1 MNKDILDSIFRR
13 INFSIKN
20 KVPVIIQSEST
31 ECGNACLSMICGFY
45 GKDID
50 LFNFRNIYGS
60 SSQGTTLNALATI
73 AQKAGLKTR
82 ALSLD
87 IEEIGEL
94 RLPCVLHW
102 SLNHFV
108 VLVAVKGKRFIIND
122 PALGRRVVH
131 HKEISENFSGI
142 ALEAW
147 PDSGFIQEKQRSRLK
162 LRELMHNIVG
172 LKSALT
178 KILMLSIVIETVNL
192 LLPMGTQVVTD
203 HVITAHDENL
213 LLVICV
219 GLMFFTIFKTW
230 VSMLRAWVS
239 LKLNT
244 LTDVQW
250 KTSFFDHLI
259 GLPLAFFE
267 KRQLGDIQSRFASL
281 DTIRSTFTNS
291 IVSGIIDSIMTIGL
305 LVMLS
310 LYGGWLV
317 WVVLGFTVCYAAMRA
332 ITYKFYRAINE
343 ELIVKRARSGSHFME
358 SLYGIATIK
367 SLNLKNRRSQHWL
380 NTNIDVSN
388 AGLKQT
394 RFDMLFGGINTF
406 INSADQVVILW
417 LGAQMVMENT
427 MTIGMFMAFNAYR
440 GQFAQR
446 AAALIDLT
454 MQLKMLSLHNER
466 ISEIVY
472 SEPEAESPVR
482 KIFADD
488 IGVSLEVQNLAYQYD
503 RLSKPVFSNVN
514 ISVAAG
520 ESVALI
526 GASGIGKTT
535 LLKVMSGLLTPER
548 GDIFIG
554 GFDINKIG
562 INNFR
567 SSIACVLQEDRLFSG
582 SIADNISGFDDEV
595 DQTLIVDCAMK
606 CNIHEE
612 ILRMPMGYE
621 TIIGELG
628 AGISGGQK
636 QRLLIARAL
645 YQKPKI
651 LFMDEATSHLDINN
665 EKMVNAAIESLNIT
679 RIIIAHRP
687 STIACADRIIDLAK
701 LTLLPQQ
708 LTTETIL

>member
-1 MNKDILDSIFRR
+1 MNKDVLDSIFKR
-13 INFSIKN
+13 INFSMKN

-50 LFNFRNIYGS
+50 LFNFRNRYGS
-60 SSQGTTLNALATI
+60 TSQGATLNVLAAI

-87 IEEIGEL
+87 IAEIKEL
-94 RLPCVLHW
+94 RLPCILHW

-108 VLVAVKGKRFIIND
+108 VLVAIKGKRFIIHD

-131 HKEISENFSGI
+131 LQELSENFSGI

-147 PDSGFIQEKQRSRLK
+147 PDSDFRQEKQRSRLK
-162 LRELMHNIVG
+162 LLDLMHNMVG
-172 LKSALT
+172 LKSALI
-178 KILMLSIVIETVNL
+178 KIFMLSVVIETVNL
-192 LLPMGTQVVTD
+192 LLPMGTQIVTD

-230 VSMLRAWVS
+230 VSMIRAWVS

-250 KTSFFDHLI
+250 KTSFFDHLMS
-259 GLPLAFFE
+259 LPLAFFE

-281 DTIRSTFTNS
+281 DIIRATFTNS
-291 IVSGIIDSIMTIGL
+291 IVTGMIDSIMTIGL
-305 LVMLS
+305 LIMLS

-317 WVVLGFTVCYAAMRA
+317 WVVLGFTVCYAIMRA
-332 ITYKFYRAINE
+332 LTYKFYRTVSE

-417 LGAQMVMENT
+417 LGAQMVMDNT

-440 GQFAQR
+440 GQFTQR
-446 AAALIDLT
+446 AASLIDLT

-472 SEPEAESPVR
+472 SEPEVDSPLRNV
-482 KIFADD
+482 FEENV
-488 IGVSLEVQNLAYQYD
+488 GVSLEVRDLAYQYD
-503 RLSKPVFSNVN
+503 LLSKPVFSNVN

-520 ESVALI
+520 ESVALV
-526 GASGIGKTT
+526 GVSGIGKTT

-548 GDIFIG
+548 GEIFIG

-567 SSIACVLQEDRLFSG
+567 SNIACVLQEDRLFSG
-582 SIADNISGFDDEV
+582 SITDNISGFDDEV
-595 DQTLIVDCAMK
+595 DEALVIECAMQ

-645 YQKPKI
+645 YQKPRI

-665 EKMVNAAIESLNIT
+665 EKIINAAIESLNIT

-687 STIACADRIIDLAK
+687 STIACADRIIDLEK
-701 LTLLPQQ
+701 ITP
-708 LTTETIL
+708 

>member
-1 MNKDILDSIFRR
+1 MELKRVYL
-13 INFSIKN
+13 
-20 KVPVIIQSEST
+20 QSH
-31 ECGNACLSMICGFY
+31 
-45 GKDID
+45 
-50 LFNFRNIYGS
+50 
-60 SSQGTTLNALATI
+60 GTTLNALATV

-87 IEEIGEL
+87 IEEIREL

-108 VLVAVKGKRFIIND
+108 VLVAVKGKRFVIND

-147 PDSGFIQEKQRSRLK
+147 PDSGFVQEKQRSRLK

-178 KILMLSIVIETVNL
+178 KILMLSVVIETVNL

-230 VSMLRAWVS
+230 VSMMRAWVS

-317 WVVLGFTVCYAAMRA
+317 WVVLGFTLCYAAMRA

-358 SLYGIATIK
+358 TLYGIATIK

-406 INSADQVVILW
+406 INSTDQVVILW
-417 LGAQMVMENT
+417 LGAQMVMDNT
-427 MTIGMFMAFNAYR
+427 MTIGMYMAFNAYR

-446 AAALIDLT
+446 AASLIDLT

-488 IGVSLEVQNLAYQYD
+488 VGVSLEVQNLAYQYD
-503 RLSKPVFSNVN
+503 LLSKPVFSNVN
-514 ISVAAG
+514 LSVAAG

-567 SSIACVLQEDRLFSG
+567 SNIACVLQEDRLFSG
-582 SIADNISGFDDEV
+582 SIADNISGFDEEMDRA
-595 DQTLIVDCAMK
+595 LLVDCAMR

-687 STIACADRIIDLAK
+687 STIASADRIIDLAK
-701 LTLLPQQ
+701 LTSLPQQ

>member
-1 MNKDILDSIFRR
+1 MNKDVLDSIFKR
-13 INFSIKN
+13 INFSMKN

-50 LFNFRNIYGS
+50 LFNFRNRYGS
-60 SSQGTTLNALATI
+60 TSQGATLNVLAAI

-87 IEEIGEL
+87 IAEIKEL
-94 RLPCVLHW
+94 RLPCILHW

-108 VLVAVKGKRFIIND
+108 VLVAIKGKRFIIHD

-131 HKEISENFSGI
+131 LQELSENFSGI

-147 PDSGFIQEKQRSRLK
+147 PDSDFRQEKQRSRLK
-162 LRELMHNIVG
+162 LLDLMHNMVG
-172 LKSALT
+172 LKSALI
-178 KILMLSIVIETVNL
+178 KIFMLSVVIETVNL
-192 LLPMGTQVVTD
+192 LLPMGTQIVTD

-230 VSMLRAWVS
+230 VSMIRAWVS

-250 KTSFFDHLI
+250 KTSFFDHLMS
-259 GLPLAFFE
+259 LPLAFFE

-281 DTIRSTFTNS
+281 DIIRATFTNS
-291 IVSGIIDSIMTIGL
+291 IVTGMIDSIMTIGL
-305 LVMLS
+305 LIMLS

-317 WVVLGFTVCYAAMRA
+317 WVVLGFTVCYAIMRA
-332 ITYKFYRAINE
+332 LTYKFYRTVSE

-417 LGAQMVMENT
+417 LGAQMVMDNT

-440 GQFAQR
+440 GQFTQR
-446 AAALIDLT
+446 AASLIDLT

-472 SEPEAESPVR
+472 SEPEVDSPLRNV
-482 KIFADD
+482 FEENV
-488 IGVSLEVQNLAYQYD
+488 GVSLEVRELAYQYD
-503 RLSKPVFSNVN
+503 LLSKPVFSNVN

-520 ESVALI
+520 ESVALV
-526 GASGIGKTT
+526 GVSGIGKTT

-548 GDIFIG
+548 GEIFIG

-567 SSIACVLQEDRLFSG
+567 SNIACVLQEDRLFSG
-582 SIADNISGFDDEV
+582 SITDNISGFDDEV
-595 DQTLIVDCAMK
+595 DEALVIECAMQ

-645 YQKPKI
+645 YQKPRI

-665 EKMVNAAIESLNIT
+665 EKIINAAIESLNIT

-701 LTLLPQQ
+701 ITP
-708 LTTETIL
+708 

>member
-1 MNKDILDSIFRR
+1 MNKDVLDSIFKR
-13 INFSIKN
+13 INFSMKN

-50 LFNFRNIYGS
+50 LFNFRNRYGS
-60 SSQGTTLNALATI
+60 TSQGATLNVLAAI

-87 IEEIGEL
+87 IAEIKEL
-94 RLPCVLHW
+94 RLPCILHW

-108 VLVAVKGKRFIIND
+108 VLVAIKGKRFIIHD

-131 HKEISENFSGI
+131 LQELSENFSGI

-147 PDSGFIQEKQRSRLK
+147 PDSDFCQEKQRSRLK
-162 LRELMHNIVG
+162 LLDLMHNMVG
-172 LKSALT
+172 LKSALI
-178 KILMLSIVIETVNL
+178 KIFMLSVVIETVNL
-192 LLPMGTQVVTD
+192 LLPMGTQIVTD

-230 VSMLRAWVS
+230 VSMIRAWVS

-250 KTSFFDHLI
+250 KTSFFDHLMS
-259 GLPLAFFE
+259 LPLAFFE

-281 DTIRSTFTNS
+281 DIIRATFTNS
-291 IVSGIIDSIMTIGL
+291 IVTGMIDSIMTIGL
-305 LVMLS
+305 LIMLS

-317 WVVLGFTVCYAAMRA
+317 WVVLGFTVCYAIMRA
-332 ITYKFYRAINE
+332 LTYKFYRTVSE

-417 LGAQMVMENT
+417 LGAQMVMDNT

-440 GQFAQR
+440 GQFTQR
-446 AAALIDLT
+446 AASLIDLT

-472 SEPEAESPVR
+472 SEPEVDSPLRNV
-482 KIFADD
+482 FEENV
-488 IGVSLEVQNLAYQYD
+488 GVSLEVRDLAYQYD
-503 RLSKPVFSNVN
+503 LLSKPVFSNVN

-520 ESVALI
+520 ESVALV
-526 GASGIGKTT
+526 GVSGIGKTT

-548 GDIFIG
+548 GEIFIG

-567 SSIACVLQEDRLFSG
+567 SNIACVLQEDRLFSG
-582 SIADNISGFDDEV
+582 SITDNISGFDDEV
-595 DQTLIVDCAMK
+595 DEALVIECAMQ

-645 YQKPKI
+645 YQKPRI

-665 EKMVNAAIESLNIT
+665 EKIINAAIESLNIT

-701 LTLLPQQ
+701 ITP
-708 LTTETIL
+708 

>member
-1 MNKDILDSIFRR
+1 MNKDVLDSIFKR
-13 INFSIKN
+13 INFSMKN

-50 LFNFRNIYGS
+50 LFNFRNRYGS
-60 SSQGTTLNALATI
+60 TSQGATLNVLAAI

-87 IEEIGEL
+87 IAEIKEL
-94 RLPCVLHW
+94 RLPCILHW

-108 VLVAVKGKRFIIND
+108 VLVAIKEKRFIIHD

-131 HKEISENFSGI
+131 LQELSENFSGI

-147 PDSGFIQEKQRSRLK
+147 PDSDFRQEKQRSRLK
-162 LRELMHNIVG
+162 LLDLMHNMVG
-172 LKSALT
+172 LKSALI
-178 KILMLSIVIETVNL
+178 KIFMLSVVIETVNL
-192 LLPMGTQVVTD
+192 LLPMGTQIVTD

-230 VSMLRAWVS
+230 VSMIRAWVS

-250 KTSFFDHLI
+250 KTSFFDHLMS
-259 GLPLAFFE
+259 LPLAFFE

-281 DTIRSTFTNS
+281 DIIRATFTNS
-291 IVSGIIDSIMTIGL
+291 IVTGMIDSIMTIGL
-305 LVMLS
+305 LIMLS

-317 WVVLGFTVCYAAMRA
+317 WVVLGFTVCYAIMRA
-332 ITYKFYRAINE
+332 LTYKFYRTVSE

-417 LGAQMVMENT
+417 LGAQMVMDNT

-440 GQFAQR
+440 GQFTQR
-446 AAALIDLT
+446 AASLIDLT

-472 SEPEAESPVR
+472 SEPEVDSPLRNV
-482 KIFADD
+482 FEENV
-488 IGVSLEVQNLAYQYD
+488 GVSLEVRDLAYQYD
-503 RLSKPVFSNVN
+503 LLSKPVFSNVN

-520 ESVALI
+520 ESVALV
-526 GASGIGKTT
+526 GVSGIGKTT

-548 GDIFIG
+548 GEIFIG

-567 SSIACVLQEDRLFSG
+567 SNIACVLQEDRLFSG
-582 SIADNISGFDDEV
+582 SITDNISGFDDEV
-595 DQTLIVDCAMK
+595 DEALVIECAMQ

-645 YQKPKI
+645 YQKPRI

-665 EKMVNAAIESLNIT
+665 EKIINAAIESLNIT

-701 LTLLPQQ
+701 ITP
-708 LTTETIL
+708 

>member
-1 MNKDILDSIFRR
+1 MNKDVLDSIFKR
-13 INFSIKN
+13 INFSMKN

-50 LFNFRNIYGS
+50 LFNFRNRYGS
-60 SSQGTTLNALATI
+60 TSQGATLNVLAAI

-87 IEEIGEL
+87 IAEIKEL
-94 RLPCVLHW
+94 RLPCILHW

-108 VLVAVKGKRFIIND
+108 VLVAIKGKRFIIHD

-131 HKEISENFSGI
+131 LQELSENFSGI

-147 PDSGFIQEKQRSRLK
+147 PDSDFRQEKQRSRLK
-162 LRELMHNIVG
+162 LLDLMHNMVG
-172 LKSALT
+172 LKSALI
-178 KILMLSIVIETVNL
+178 KIFMLSVVIETVNL
-192 LLPMGTQVVTD
+192 LLPMGTQIVTD

-230 VSMLRAWVS
+230 VSMIRAWVS

-250 KTSFFDHLI
+250 KTSFFDHLMS
-259 GLPLAFFE
+259 LPLAFFE

-281 DTIRSTFTNS
+281 DIIRATFTNS
-291 IVSGIIDSIMTIGL
+291 IVTGMIDLIMTIGL
-305 LVMLS
+305 LIMLS

-317 WVVLGFTVCYAAMRA
+317 WVVLGFTVCYAIMRA
-332 ITYKFYRAINE
+332 LTYKFYRTVSE

-417 LGAQMVMENT
+417 LGAQMVMDNT

-440 GQFAQR
+440 GQFTQR
-446 AAALIDLT
+446 AASLIDLT

-472 SEPEAESPVR
+472 GEPEVDSPLRNV
-482 KIFADD
+482 FEENV
-488 IGVSLEVQNLAYQYD
+488 GVSLEVRDLAYQYD
-503 RLSKPVFSNVN
+503 LLSKPVFSNVN

-520 ESVALI
+520 ESVALV
-526 GASGIGKTT
+526 GVSGIGKTT

-548 GDIFIG
+548 GEIFIG

-567 SSIACVLQEDRLFSG
+567 SNIACVLQEDRLFSG
-582 SIADNISGFDDEV
+582 SITDNISGFDDEV
-595 DQTLIVDCAMK
+595 DEALVIECAMQ

-645 YQKPKI
+645 YQKPRI

-665 EKMVNAAIESLNIT
+665 EKIINAAIESLNIT

-701 LTLLPQQ
+701 ITP
-708 LTTETIL
+708 

>member
-1 MNKDILDSIFRR
+1 MNKDVLDSIFRR

-595 DQTLIVDCAMK
+595 DQALIVDCAMK

>member
-1 MNKDILDSIFRR
+1 MNKDVLDSIFKR
-13 INFSIKN
+13 INFSMKN

-50 LFNFRNIYGS
+50 LFNFRNRYGS
-60 SSQGTTLNALATI
+60 TSQGATLNVLAAI

-87 IEEIGEL
+87 IAEIKEL
-94 RLPCVLHW
+94 RLPCILHW

-108 VLVAVKGKRFIIND
+108 VLVAIKGKRFIIHD

-131 HKEISENFSGI
+131 LQELSENFSGI

-147 PDSGFIQEKQRSRLK
+147 PDSDFRQEKQRSRLK
-162 LRELMHNIVG
+162 LLDLMHNMVG
-172 LKSALT
+172 LKSALI
-178 KILMLSIVIETVNL
+178 KIFMLSVVIETVNL
-192 LLPMGTQVVTD
+192 LLPMGTQIVTD

-230 VSMLRAWVS
+230 VSMIRAWVS

-250 KTSFFDHLI
+250 KTSFFDHLMS
-259 GLPLAFFE
+259 LPLAFFE

-281 DTIRSTFTNS
+281 DIIRATFTNS
-291 IVSGIIDSIMTIGL
+291 IVTGMIDSIITIGL
-305 LVMLS
+305 LIMLS

-317 WVVLGFTVCYAAMRA
+317 WVVLGFTVCYAIMRA
-332 ITYKFYRAINE
+332 LTYKFYRTVSE

-417 LGAQMVMENT
+417 LGAQMVMDNT

-440 GQFAQR
+440 GQFTQR
-446 AAALIDLT
+446 AASLIDLT

-472 SEPEAESPVR
+472 SEPEVDSPLRNV
-482 KIFADD
+482 FEENV
-488 IGVSLEVQNLAYQYD
+488 GVSLEVRDLAYQYD
-503 RLSKPVFSNVN
+503 LLSKPVFSNVN

-520 ESVALI
+520 ESVALV
-526 GASGIGKTT
+526 GVSGIGKTT

-548 GDIFIG
+548 GEIFIG

-567 SSIACVLQEDRLFSG
+567 SNIACVLQEDRLFSG
-582 SIADNISGFDDEV
+582 SITDNISGFDDEV
-595 DQTLIVDCAMK
+595 DEALVIECAMQ

-645 YQKPKI
+645 YQKPRI

-665 EKMVNAAIESLNIT
+665 EKIINAAIESLNIT

-701 LTLLPQQ
+701 ITP
-708 LTTETIL
+708 

>member
-1 MNKDILDSIFRR
+1 MNKDVLDSIFKR
-13 INFSIKN
+13 INFSMKN

-50 LFNFRNIYGS
+50 LFNFRNRYGS
-60 SSQGTTLNALATI
+60 TSQGATLNVLAAI

-87 IEEIGEL
+87 IAEIKEL
-94 RLPCVLHW
+94 RLPCILHW

-108 VLVAVKGKRFIIND
+108 VLVAIKGKRFIIHD

-131 HKEISENFSGI
+131 LQELSENFSGI

-147 PDSGFIQEKQRSRLK
+147 PDSDFRQEKQRSRLK
-162 LRELMHNIVG
+162 LLDLMHNMVG
-172 LKSALT
+172 LKSALI
-178 KILMLSIVIETVNL
+178 KIFMLSVVIETVNL
-192 LLPMGTQVVTD
+192 LLPMGTQIVTD

-230 VSMLRAWVS
+230 VSMIRAWVS

-250 KTSFFDHLI
+250 KTSFFDHLMS
-259 GLPLAFFE
+259 LPLAFFE

-281 DTIRSTFTNS
+281 DIIRATFTNS
-291 IVSGIIDSIMTIGL
+291 IVTGMIDSIMTIGL
-305 LVMLS
+305 LIMLS

-317 WVVLGFTVCYAAMRA
+317 WVVLGFTVCYAIMRA
-332 ITYKFYRAINE
+332 LTYKFYRTVSE

-417 LGAQMVMENT
+417 LGAQMVMDNT

-440 GQFAQR
+440 GQFTQR
-446 AAALIDLT
+446 AASLIDLT

-472 SEPEAESPVR
+472 SEPEVDSPLRNV
-482 KIFADD
+482 FEENV
-488 IGVSLEVQNLAYQYD
+488 GVSLEVRDLAYQYD
-503 RLSKPVFSNVN
+503 LLSKPVFSNVN

-520 ESVALI
+520 ESVALV
-526 GASGIGKTT
+526 GVSGIGKTT

-548 GDIFIG
+548 GEIFIG

-567 SSIACVLQEDRLFSG
+567 SNIACVLQEDRLFSG
-582 SIADNISGFDDEV
+582 SITDNISGFDDEV
-595 DQTLIVDCAMK
+595 DEALVIECAMQ

-645 YQKPKI
+645 YQKPRI
-651 LFMDEATSHLDINN
+651 LFMDEVTSHLDINN
-665 EKMVNAAIESLNIT
+665 EKIINAAIESLNIT

-701 LTLLPQQ
+701 ITP
-708 LTTETIL
+708 

>member
-1 MNKDILDSIFRR
+1 MNKDVLDSIFKR
-13 INFSIKN
+13 INFSMKN

-50 LFNFRNIYGS
+50 LFNFRNRYGS
-60 SSQGTTLNALATI
+60 TSQGATLNVLAAI

-87 IEEIGEL
+87 IAEIKEL
-94 RLPCVLHW
+94 RLPCILHW

-108 VLVAVKGKRFIIND
+108 VLVAIKGKRFIIHD

-131 HKEISENFSGI
+131 LQELSENFSGI

-147 PDSGFIQEKQRSRLK
+147 PDSDFRQEKQRSRLK
-162 LRELMHNIVG
+162 LLDLMHNMVG
-172 LKSALT
+172 LKSALI
-178 KILMLSIVIETVNL
+178 KIFMLSVVIETVNL
-192 LLPMGTQVVTD
+192 LLPMGTQIVTD

-230 VSMLRAWVS
+230 VSMIRAWVS

-244 LTDVQW
+244 LTDAQW
-250 KTSFFDHLI
+250 KTSFFDHLMS
-259 GLPLAFFE
+259 LPLAFFE

-281 DTIRSTFTNS
+281 DIIRATFTNS
-291 IVSGIIDSIMTIGL
+291 IVTGMIDSIMTIGL
-305 LVMLS
+305 LIMLS

-317 WVVLGFTVCYAAMRA
+317 WVVLGFTVCYAIMRA
-332 ITYKFYRAINE
+332 LTYKFYRTVSE

-417 LGAQMVMENT
+417 LGAQMVMDNT

-440 GQFAQR
+440 GQFTQR
-446 AAALIDLT
+446 AASLIDLT

-472 SEPEAESPVR
+472 SEPEVDSPLRNV
-482 KIFADD
+482 FEENV
-488 IGVSLEVQNLAYQYD
+488 GVSLEVRDLAYQYD
-503 RLSKPVFSNVN
+503 LLSKPVFSNVN

-520 ESVALI
+520 ESVALV
-526 GASGIGKTT
+526 GVSGIGKTT

-548 GDIFIG
+548 GEIFIG

-567 SSIACVLQEDRLFSG
+567 SNIACVLQEDRLFSG
-582 SIADNISGFDDEV
+582 SITDNISGFDDEV
-595 DQTLIVDCAMK
+595 DEALVIECAMQ

-645 YQKPKI
+645 YQKPRI

-665 EKMVNAAIESLNIT
+665 EKIINAAIESLNIT

-701 LTLLPQQ
+701 ITP
-708 LTTETIL
+708 

>member
-1 MNKDILDSIFRR
+1 MNKDVLDSIFKR
-13 INFSIKN
+13 INFSMKN

-50 LFNFRNIYGS
+50 LFNFRNRYGS
-60 SSQGTTLNALATI
+60 TSQGATLNVLAAI

-87 IEEIGEL
+87 IAEIKEL
-94 RLPCVLHW
+94 RLPCILHW

-108 VLVAVKGKRFIIND
+108 VLVAIKGKRFIIHD

-131 HKEISENFSGI
+131 LQELSENFSGI

-147 PDSGFIQEKQRSRLK
+147 PDSDFRQEKQRSRLK
-162 LRELMHNIVG
+162 LLDLMHNMVG
-172 LKSALT
+172 LKSALI
-178 KILMLSIVIETVNL
+178 KIFMLSVVIETVNL
-192 LLPMGTQVVTD
+192 LLPMGTQIVTD

-230 VSMLRAWVS
+230 VSMIRAWVS

-250 KTSFFDHLI
+250 KTSFFDHLMS
-259 GLPLAFFE
+259 LPLAFFE

-281 DTIRSTFTNS
+281 DIIRATFTNS
-291 IVSGIIDSIMTIGL
+291 IVTGMIDSIMTIGL
-305 LVMLS
+305 LIMLS

-317 WVVLGFTVCYAAMRA
+317 WVVLGFTVCYAIMRA
-332 ITYKFYRAINE
+332 LTYKFYRTVSE

-417 LGAQMVMENT
+417 LGAQMVMDNT

-440 GQFAQR
+440 GQFTQR
-446 AAALIDLT
+446 AASLIDLT

-472 SEPEAESPVR
+472 SEPEVDSPLRNV
-482 KIFADD
+482 FEENV
-488 IGVSLEVQNLAYQYD
+488 GVSLEVRDLAYQYD
-503 RLSKPVFSNVN
+503 LLSKPVFSNVN

-520 ESVALI
+520 ESVALV
-526 GASGIGKTT
+526 GVSGIGKTT

-548 GDIFIG
+548 GEIFIG

-567 SSIACVLQEDRLFSG
+567 SNIACVLQEDRLFSG
-582 SIADNISGFDDEV
+582 SITDNTSGFDDEV
-595 DQTLIVDCAMK
+595 DEALIIECAMQ

-645 YQKPKI
+645 YQKPRI

-665 EKMVNAAIESLNIT
+665 EKIINAAIESLNIT

-701 LTLLPQQ
+701 ITP
-708 LTTETIL
+708 

>member
-1 MNKDILDSIFRR
+1 MNKDVLDSIFKR
-13 INFSIKN
+13 INFSMKN

-50 LFNFRNIYGS
+50 LFNFRNRYGS
-60 SSQGTTLNALATI
+60 TSQGATLNVLAAI

-87 IEEIGEL
+87 IAEIKEL
-94 RLPCVLHW
+94 RLPCILHW

-108 VLVAVKGKRFIIND
+108 VLVAIKGKRFIIHD

-131 HKEISENFSGI
+131 LQELSENFSGI

-147 PDSGFIQEKQRSRLK
+147 PDSDFRQEKQRSRLK
-162 LRELMHNIVG
+162 LLDLMHNMVG
-172 LKSALT
+172 LKSALI
-178 KILMLSIVIETVNL
+178 KIFMLSVVIETVNL
-192 LLPMGTQVVTD
+192 LLPMGTQIVTD

-230 VSMLRAWVS
+230 VSMIRAWVS

-250 KTSFFDHLI
+250 KTSFFDHLMS
-259 GLPLAFFE
+259 LPLAFFE

-281 DTIRSTFTNS
+281 DIIRATFTNS
-291 IVSGIIDSIMTIGL
+291 IVTGMIDSIMTIGL
-305 LVMLS
+305 LIMLS

-317 WVVLGFTVCYAAMRA
+317 WVVLGFTVCYAIMRA
-332 ITYKFYRAINE
+332 LTYKFYRTVSE

-417 LGAQMVMENT
+417 LGAQMVMDNT

-440 GQFAQR
+440 GQFTQR
-446 AAALIDLT
+446 AASLIDLT

-472 SEPEAESPVR
+472 SEPEVDSPLRNV
-482 KIFADD
+482 FEENV
-488 IGVSLEVQNLAYQYD
+488 GVSLEVRDLAYQYD
-503 RLSKPVFSNVN
+503 LLSKPVFSNVN

-520 ESVALI
+520 ESVALV
-526 GASGIGKTT
+526 GVSGIGKTT

-548 GDIFIG
+548 GEIFIG

-567 SSIACVLQEDRLFSG
+567 SNIACVLQEDRLFSG
-582 SIADNISGFDDEV
+582 SITDNISGFDDEV
-595 DQTLIVDCAMK
+595 DEALVIECAMQ

-645 YQKPKI
+645 YQKPRI

-665 EKMVNAAIESLNIT
+665 EKIINAAIESLNIT

-701 LTLLPQQ
+701 ITP
-708 LTTETIL
+708 

>member
-1 MNKDILDSIFRR
+1 MNKDVLDSIFKR
-13 INFSIKN
+13 INFSMKN

-50 LFNFRNIYGS
+50 LFNFRNRYGS
-60 SSQGTTLNALATI
+60 TSQGATLNVLAAI

-87 IEEIGEL
+87 IAEIKEL
-94 RLPCVLHW
+94 RLPCILHW

-108 VLVAVKGKRFIIND
+108 VLVAIKGKRFIIHD

-131 HKEISENFSGI
+131 LQELSENFSGI

-147 PDSGFIQEKQRSRLK
+147 PDSDFRQEKQRSRLK
-162 LRELMHNIVG
+162 LLDLMHNMVG
-172 LKSALT
+172 LKSALI
-178 KILMLSIVIETVNL
+178 KIFMLSVVIETVNL
-192 LLPMGTQVVTD
+192 LLPMGTQIVTD

-230 VSMLRAWVS
+230 VSMIRAWVS

-250 KTSFFDHLI
+250 KTSFFDHLMS
-259 GLPLAFFE
+259 LPLAFFE

-281 DTIRSTFTNS
+281 DIIRATFTNS
-291 IVSGIIDSIMTIGL
+291 IVTGMIDSIMTIGL
-305 LVMLS
+305 LIMLS

-317 WVVLGFTVCYAAMRA
+317 WVVLGFTVCYAIMRA
-332 ITYKFYRAINE
+332 LTYKFYRTVSE

-417 LGAQMVMENT
+417 LGAQMVMDNT

-440 GQFAQR
+440 GQFTQR
-446 AAALIDLT
+446 AASLIDLT

-472 SEPEAESPVR
+472 SEPEVDSPLRNV
-482 KIFADD
+482 FEENV
-488 IGVSLEVQNLAYQYD
+488 GVSLEVRDLAYQYD
-503 RLSKPVFSNVN
+503 LLALLNKSN
-514 ISVAAG
+514 
-520 ESVALI
+520 
-526 GASGIGKTT
+526 
-535 LLKVMSGLLTPER
+535 
-548 GDIFIG
+548 F
-554 GFDINKIG
+554 
-562 INNFR
+562 
-567 SSIACVLQEDRLFSG
+567 C
-582 SIADNISGFDDEV
+582 
-595 DQTLIVDCAMK
+595 
-606 CNIHEE
+606 
-612 ILRMPMGYE
+612 
-621 TIIGELG
+621 
-628 AGISGGQK
+628 
-636 QRLLIARAL
+636 
-645 YQKPKI
+645 
-651 LFMDEATSHLDINN
+651 
-665 EKMVNAAIESLNIT
+665 
-679 RIIIAHRP
+679 
-687 STIACADRIIDLAK
+687 
-701 LTLLPQQ
+701 
-708 LTTETIL
+708 

>member
-1 MNKDILDSIFRR
+1 MNKDVLDSIFKR
-13 INFSIKN
+13 INFSMKN

-50 LFNFRNIYGS
+50 LFNFRNRYGS
-60 SSQGTTLNALATI
+60 TSQGATLNVLAAI

-87 IEEIGEL
+87 IAEIKEL
-94 RLPCVLHW
+94 RLPCILHW

-108 VLVAVKGKRFIIND
+108 VLVAIKGKRFIIHD

-131 HKEISENFSGI
+131 LQELSENFSGI

-147 PDSGFIQEKQRSRLK
+147 PDSDFRQEKQRSRLK
-162 LRELMHNIVG
+162 LLDLMHNMVG
-172 LKSALT
+172 LKSALI
-178 KILMLSIVIETVNL
+178 KIFMLSVVIETVNL
-192 LLPMGTQVVTD
+192 LLPMGTQIVTD

-230 VSMLRAWVS
+230 VSMIRAWVS

-250 KTSFFDHLI
+250 KTSFFDHLMS
-259 GLPLAFFE
+259 LPLAFFE

-281 DTIRSTFTNS
+281 DIIRATFTNS
-291 IVSGIIDSIMTIGL
+291 IVTGMIDSIMTIGL
-305 LVMLS
+305 LIMLS

-317 WVVLGFTVCYAAMRA
+317 WVVLGFTVCYAIMRA
-332 ITYKFYRAINE
+332 LTYKFYRTVSE

-380 NTNIDVSN
+380 NTNIDASN

-417 LGAQMVMENT
+417 LGAQMVMDNT

-440 GQFAQR
+440 GQFTQR
-446 AAALIDLT
+446 AASLIDLT

-472 SEPEAESPVR
+472 SEPEVDSPLRNV
-482 KIFADD
+482 FEENV
-488 IGVSLEVQNLAYQYD
+488 GVSLEVRDLAYQYD
-503 RLSKPVFSNVN
+503 LLSKPVFSNVN

-520 ESVALI
+520 ESVALV
-526 GASGIGKTT
+526 GVSGIGKTT

-548 GDIFIG
+548 GEIFIG

-567 SSIACVLQEDRLFSG
+567 SNIACVLQEDRLFSG
-582 SIADNISGFDDEV
+582 SITDNISGFDDEV
-595 DQTLIVDCAMK
+595 DEALVIECAMQ

-645 YQKPKI
+645 YQKPRI

-665 EKMVNAAIESLNIT
+665 EKIINAAIESLNIT

-701 LTLLPQQ
+701 ITP
-708 LTTETIL
+708 

>member
-1 MNKDILDSIFRR
+1 MNKDVLDSIFKR
-13 INFSIKN
+13 INFSMKN

-50 LFNFRNIYGS
+50 LFNFRNRYGS
-60 SSQGTTLNALATI
+60 TSQGATLNVLAAI

-87 IEEIGEL
+87 IAEIKEL
-94 RLPCVLHW
+94 RLLCILHW

-108 VLVAVKGKRFIIND
+108 VLVAIKGKRFIIHD

-131 HKEISENFSGI
+131 LQELSENFSGI

-147 PDSGFIQEKQRSRLK
+147 PDSDFRQEKQRSRLK
-162 LRELMHNIVG
+162 LLDLMHNMVG
-172 LKSALT
+172 LKSALI
-178 KILMLSIVIETVNL
+178 KIFMLSVVIETVNL
-192 LLPMGTQVVTD
+192 LLPMGTQIVTD

-230 VSMLRAWVS
+230 VSMIRAWVS

-250 KTSFFDHLI
+250 KTSFFDHLMS
-259 GLPLAFFE
+259 LPLAFFE

-281 DTIRSTFTNS
+281 DIIRATFTNS
-291 IVSGIIDSIMTIGL
+291 IVTGMIDSIMTIGL
-305 LVMLS
+305 LIMLS

-317 WVVLGFTVCYAAMRA
+317 WVVLGFTVCYAIMRA
-332 ITYKFYRAINE
+332 LTYKFYRTVSE

-417 LGAQMVMENT
+417 LGAQMVMDNT

-440 GQFAQR
+440 GQFTQR
-446 AAALIDLT
+446 AASLIDLT

-472 SEPEAESPVR
+472 SEPEVDSPLRNV
-482 KIFADD
+482 FEENV
-488 IGVSLEVQNLAYQYD
+488 GVSLEVRDLAYQYD
-503 RLSKPVFSNVN
+503 LLSKPVFSNVN

-520 ESVALI
+520 ESVALV
-526 GASGIGKTT
+526 GVSGIGKTT

-548 GDIFIG
+548 GEIFIG

-567 SSIACVLQEDRLFSG
+567 SNIACVLQEDRLFSG
-582 SIADNISGFDDEV
+582 SITDNISGFDDEV
-595 DQTLIVDCAMK
+595 DEALVIECAMQ

-645 YQKPKI
+645 YQKPRI

-665 EKMVNAAIESLNIT
+665 EKIINAAIESLNIT

-701 LTLLPQQ
+701 ITP
-708 LTTETIL
+708 

>member
-1 MNKDILDSIFRR
+1 MNKDVLDSIFKR
-13 INFSIKN
+13 INFSMKN

-50 LFNFRNIYGS
+50 LFNFRNRYGS
-60 SSQGTTLNALATI
+60 TSQGATLNVLAAI

-87 IEEIGEL
+87 IAEIKEL
-94 RLPCVLHW
+94 RLPCILHW
-102 SLNHFV
+102 SLKHFV
-108 VLVAVKGKRFIIND
+108 VLVAIKGKRFIIHD

-131 HKEISENFSGI
+131 LQELSENFSGI

-147 PDSGFIQEKQRSRLK
+147 PDSDFRQEKQRSRLK
-162 LRELMHNIVG
+162 LLDLMHNMVG
-172 LKSALT
+172 LKSALI
-178 KILMLSIVIETVNL
+178 KIFMLSVVIETVNL
-192 LLPMGTQVVTD
+192 LLPMGTQIVTD

-230 VSMLRAWVS
+230 VSMIRAWVS

-250 KTSFFDHLI
+250 KTSFFDHLMS
-259 GLPLAFFE
+259 LPLAFFE

-281 DTIRSTFTNS
+281 DIIRATFTNS
-291 IVSGIIDSIMTIGL
+291 IVTGMIDSIMTIGL
-305 LVMLS
+305 LIMLS

-317 WVVLGFTVCYAAMRA
+317 WVVLGFTVCYAIMRA
-332 ITYKFYRAINE
+332 LTYKFYRTVSE

-417 LGAQMVMENT
+417 LGAQMVMDNT

-440 GQFAQR
+440 GQFTQR
-446 AAALIDLT
+446 AASLIDLT

-472 SEPEAESPVR
+472 SEPEVDSPLRNV
-482 KIFADD
+482 FEENV
-488 IGVSLEVQNLAYQYD
+488 GVSLEVRDLAYQYD
-503 RLSKPVFSNVN
+503 LLSKPVFSNVN

-520 ESVALI
+520 ESVALV
-526 GASGIGKTT
+526 GVSGIGKTT

-548 GDIFIG
+548 GEIFIG

-567 SSIACVLQEDRLFSG
+567 SNIACVLQEDRLFSG
-582 SIADNISGFDDEV
+582 SITDNISGFDDEV
-595 DQTLIVDCAMK
+595 DEALVIECAMQ

-645 YQKPKI
+645 YQKPRI

-665 EKMVNAAIESLNIT
+665 EKIINAAIESLNIT

-701 LTLLPQQ
+701 ITP
-708 LTTETIL
+708 

>member
-1 MNKDILDSIFRR
+1 MNKDVLDSIFKR
-13 INFSIKN
+13 INFSMKN

-50 LFNFRNIYGS
+50 LFNFRNLYGS
-60 SSQGTTLNALATI
+60 TSQGATLNVLAAI

-87 IEEIGEL
+87 IAEIKEL
-94 RLPCVLHW
+94 RLPCILHW

-108 VLVAVKGKRFIIND
+108 VLVAIKGKRFIIHD

-131 HKEISENFSGI
+131 LQELSENFSGI

-147 PDSGFIQEKQRSRLK
+147 PDSDFRQEKQRSRLK
-162 LRELMHNIVG
+162 LLDLMHNMVG
-172 LKSALT
+172 LKSALI
-178 KILMLSIVIETVNL
+178 KIFMLSVVIETVNL
-192 LLPMGTQVVTD
+192 LLPMGTQIVTD

-230 VSMLRAWVS
+230 VSMIRAWVS

-250 KTSFFDHLI
+250 KTSFFDHLMS
-259 GLPLAFFE
+259 LPLAFFE

-281 DTIRSTFTNS
+281 DIIRATFTNS
-291 IVSGIIDSIMTIGL
+291 IVTGMIDSIMTIGL
-305 LVMLS
+305 LIMLS

-317 WVVLGFTVCYAAMRA
+317 WVVLGFTVCYAIMRA
-332 ITYKFYRAINE
+332 LTYKFYRTVSE

-417 LGAQMVMENT
+417 LGAQMVMDNT

-440 GQFAQR
+440 GQFTQR
-446 AAALIDLT
+446 AASLIDLT

-472 SEPEAESPVR
+472 SEPEVDSPLRNV
-482 KIFADD
+482 FEENV
-488 IGVSLEVQNLAYQYD
+488 GVSLEVRDLAYQYD
-503 RLSKPVFSNVN
+503 LLSKPVFSNVN

-520 ESVALI
+520 ESVALV
-526 GASGIGKTT
+526 GVSGIGKTT

-548 GDIFIG
+548 GEIFIG

-567 SSIACVLQEDRLFSG
+567 SNIACVLQEDRLFSG
-582 SIADNISGFDDEV
+582 SITDNISGFDDEV
-595 DQTLIVDCAMK
+595 DEALVIECAMQ

-645 YQKPKI
+645 YQKPRI

-665 EKMVNAAIESLNIT
+665 EKIINAAIESLNIT

-701 LTLLPQQ
+701 ITP
-708 LTTETIL
+708 

>member
-1 MNKDILDSIFRR
+1 MNKDVLDSIFKR
-13 INFSIKN
+13 INFSMKN

-50 LFNFRNIYGS
+50 LFNFRNRYDS
-60 SSQGTTLNALATI
+60 TSQGATLNVLAAI

-87 IEEIGEL
+87 IAEIKEL
-94 RLPCVLHW
+94 RLPCILHW

-108 VLVAVKGKRFIIND
+108 VLVAIKGKRFIIHD

-131 HKEISENFSGI
+131 LQELSENFSGI

-147 PDSGFIQEKQRSRLK
+147 PDSDFRQEKQRSRLK
-162 LRELMHNIVG
+162 LLDLMHNMVG
-172 LKSALT
+172 LKSALI
-178 KILMLSIVIETVNL
+178 KIFMLSVVIETVNL
-192 LLPMGTQVVTD
+192 LLPMGTQIVTD

-230 VSMLRAWVS
+230 VSMIRAWVS

-250 KTSFFDHLI
+250 KTSFFDHLMS
-259 GLPLAFFE
+259 LPLAFFE

-281 DTIRSTFTNS
+281 DIIRATFTNS
-291 IVSGIIDSIMTIGL
+291 IVTGMIDSIMTIGL
-305 LVMLS
+305 LIMLS

-317 WVVLGFTVCYAAMRA
+317 WVVLGFTVCYAIMRA
-332 ITYKFYRAINE
+332 LTYKFYRTVSE

-417 LGAQMVMENT
+417 LGAQMVMDNT

-440 GQFAQR
+440 GQFTQR
-446 AAALIDLT
+446 AASLIDLT

-472 SEPEAESPVR
+472 SEPEVDSPLRNV
-482 KIFADD
+482 FEENV
-488 IGVSLEVQNLAYQYD
+488 GVSLEVRDLAYQYD
-503 RLSKPVFSNVN
+503 LLSKPVFSNVN

-520 ESVALI
+520 ESVALV
-526 GASGIGKTT
+526 GVSGIGKTT

-548 GDIFIG
+548 GEIFIG

-567 SSIACVLQEDRLFSG
+567 SNIACVLQEDRLFSG
-582 SIADNISGFDDEV
+582 SITDNISGFDDEV
-595 DQTLIVDCAMK
+595 DEALVIECAMQ

-645 YQKPKI
+645 YQKPRI

-665 EKMVNAAIESLNIT
+665 EKIINAAIESLNIT

-701 LTLLPQQ
+701 ITP
-708 LTTETIL
+708 

>member
-1 MNKDILDSIFRR
+1 MNKDVLDSIFKR
-13 INFSIKN
+13 INFSMKN

-50 LFNFRNIYGS
+50 LFNFRNRYGS
-60 SSQGTTLNALATI
+60 TSQGATLNVLAAI

-87 IEEIGEL
+87 IAEIKEL
-94 RLPCVLHW
+94 RLPCILHW

-108 VLVAVKGKRFIIND
+108 VLVAIKGKRFIIHD

-131 HKEISENFSGI
+131 LQELSENFSGI

-147 PDSGFIQEKQRSRLK
+147 PDSDFRQEKQRSRLK
-162 LRELMHNIVG
+162 LLDLMHNMVG
-172 LKSALT
+172 LKSALI
-178 KILMLSIVIETVNL
+178 KIFMLSVVIETVNL
-192 LLPMGTQVVTD
+192 LLPMGTQIVTD

-230 VSMLRAWVS
+230 VSMIRAWVS

-250 KTSFFDHLI
+250 KTSFFDHLMS
-259 GLPLAFFE
+259 LPLAFFE

-281 DTIRSTFTNS
+281 DIIRATFTNS
-291 IVSGIIDSIMTIGL
+291 IVTGMIDSIMTIGL
-305 LVMLS
+305 LIMLS

-317 WVVLGFTVCYAAMRA
+317 WVVLGFTVCYAIMRA
-332 ITYKFYRAINE
+332 LTYKFYRTVSE

-417 LGAQMVMENT
+417 LCAQMVMDNT

-440 GQFAQR
+440 GQFTQR
-446 AAALIDLT
+446 AASLIDLT

-472 SEPEAESPVR
+472 SEPEVDSPLRNV
-482 KIFADD
+482 FEENV
-488 IGVSLEVQNLAYQYD
+488 GVSLEVRDLAYQYD
-503 RLSKPVFSNVN
+503 LLSKPVFSNVN

-520 ESVALI
+520 ESVALV
-526 GASGIGKTT
+526 GVSGIGKTT

-548 GDIFIG
+548 GEIFIG

-567 SSIACVLQEDRLFSG
+567 SNIACVLQEDRLFSG
-582 SIADNISGFDDEV
+582 SITDNISGFDDEV
-595 DQTLIVDCAMK
+595 DEALVIECAMQ

-645 YQKPKI
+645 YQKPRI

-665 EKMVNAAIESLNIT
+665 EKIINAAIESLNIT

-701 LTLLPQQ
+701 ITP
-708 LTTETIL
+708 

>member
-1 MNKDILDSIFRR
+1 MNKDVLDSIFKR

-50 LFNFRNIYGS
+50 LFNFRHRYGS
-60 SSQGTTLNALATI
+60 ASQGATLNILATI

-87 IEEIGEL
+87 LAEIKEL

-108 VLVAVKGKRFIIND
+108 VLVAIKGKRFVIND
-122 PALGRRVVH
+122 PAFGRRVVH
-131 HKEISENFSGI
+131 HKELSENFSGI
-142 ALEAW
+142 ALEVW
-147 PDSGFIQEKQRSRLK
+147 PDSGFKQEKQRSRLK
-162 LRELMHNIVG
+162 LLDLMHNIVG

-178 KILMLSIVIETVNL
+178 KIFMLSVVIETVNL

-203 HVITAHDENL
+203 HVITAHDDNL

-230 VSMLRAWVS
+230 VSMIRAWVS

-250 KTSFFDHLI
+250 KTSFFDHLMS
-259 GLPLAFFE
+259 LPLAFFE

-291 IVSGIIDSIMTIGL
+291 IVTGVIDSIMTIGL
-305 LVMLS
+305 LIMLS

-317 WVVLGFTVCYAAMRA
+317 WVVLGFTICYAAMRA
-332 ITYKFYRAINE
+332 ITYKFYRAISE

-417 LGAQMVMENT
+417 LGAMMVMDNT

-446 AAALIDLT
+446 ASSLIDLT

-472 SEPEAESPVR
+472 SEPEAESPLR
-482 KIFADD
+482 KVFEED
-488 IGVSLEVQNLAYQYD
+488 IGVSLEVKNLAYQYD
-503 RLSKPVFSNVN
+503 LLSKPVFTNVN
-514 ISVAAG
+514 ISVSAG

-548 GDIFIG
+548 GEIFIG

-582 SIADNISGFDDEV
+582 SIADNISGFDDQV
-595 DQTLIVDCAMK
+595 DESLIVECAIQ

-645 YQKPKI
+645 YQKPRI

-665 EKMVNAAIESLNIT
+665 EKMINTAIESLNIT

-701 LTLLPQQ
+701 ITS
-708 LTTETIL
+708 

>member
-1 MNKDILDSIFRR
+1 MNKDVLDSIFKR
-13 INFSIKN
+13 INFSMKN

-50 LFNFRNIYGS
+50 LFNFRNRYGS
-60 SSQGTTLNALATI
+60 TSQGATLNVLAAI

-87 IEEIGEL
+87 IAEIKEL
-94 RLPCVLHW
+94 RLPCILHW

-108 VLVAVKGKRFIIND
+108 VLVAIKGKRFIIHD

-131 HKEISENFSGI
+131 LQELSENFSGI

-147 PDSGFIQEKQRSRLK
+147 PDSDFRQEKQRSRLK
-162 LRELMHNIVG
+162 LLDLMHNMVG
-172 LKSALT
+172 LKSALI
-178 KILMLSIVIETVNL
+178 KIFMLSVVIETVNL
-192 LLPMGTQVVTD
+192 LLPMGTQIVTD

-230 VSMLRAWVS
+230 VSMIRAWVS

-250 KTSFFDHLI
+250 KTSFFDHLMS
-259 GLPLAFFE
+259 LPLAFFE

-281 DTIRSTFTNS
+281 DIIRATFTNS
-291 IVSGIIDSIMTIGL
+291 IVTGMIDSIMTIGL
-305 LVMLS
+305 LIMLS

-317 WVVLGFTVCYAAMRA
+317 WVVLGFTVCYAIMRA
-332 ITYKFYRAINE
+332 LTYKFYRTVSE

-417 LGAQMVMENT
+417 LGAQMVMDNT

-440 GQFAQR
+440 GQFTQR
-446 AAALIDLT
+446 AASLIDLT

-472 SEPEAESPVR
+472 SEPEVDSPLRNV
-482 KIFADD
+482 FEENV
-488 IGVSLEVQNLAYQYD
+488 GVSLEVRDLAYQYD
-503 RLSKPVFSNVN
+503 LLSKPVFSNVN
-514 ISVAAG
+514 IRVAAG
-520 ESVALI
+520 ESVALV
-526 GASGIGKTT
+526 GVSGIGKTT

-548 GDIFIG
+548 GEIFIG

-567 SSIACVLQEDRLFSG
+567 SNIACVLQEDRLFSG
-582 SIADNISGFDDEV
+582 SITDNISGFDDEV
-595 DQTLIVDCAMK
+595 DEALVIECAMQ

-645 YQKPKI
+645 YQKPRI

-665 EKMVNAAIESLNIT
+665 EKIINAAIESLNIT

-701 LTLLPQQ
+701 ITP
-708 LTTETIL
+708 

>member
-1 MNKDILDSIFRR
+1 MNKDVLDSIFKR
-13 INFSIKN
+13 INFSMKN

-50 LFNFRNIYGS
+50 LFNFRNRYGS
-60 SSQGTTLNALATI
+60 TSQGATLNVLAAI

-87 IEEIGEL
+87 IAEIKEL
-94 RLPCVLHW
+94 RLPCILHW

-108 VLVAVKGKRFIIND
+108 VLVAIKGKRFIIHD

-131 HKEISENFSGI
+131 LQELSENFSGI

-147 PDSGFIQEKQRSRLK
+147 PDSDFRQEKQRSRLK
-162 LRELMHNIVG
+162 LLDLMHNMVG
-172 LKSALT
+172 LKSALI
-178 KILMLSIVIETVNL
+178 KIFMLSVVIETVNL
-192 LLPMGTQVVTD
+192 LLPMGTQIVTD

-230 VSMLRAWVS
+230 VSMIRAWVS

-250 KTSFFDHLI
+250 KTSFFDHLMS
-259 GLPLAFFE
+259 LPLAFFE

-281 DTIRSTFTNS
+281 DIIRATFTNS
-291 IVSGIIDSIMTIGL
+291 IVTGMIDSIMTIGL
-305 LVMLS
+305 LIMLS

-317 WVVLGFTVCYAAMRA
+317 WVVLGFTVCYAIMRA
-332 ITYKFYRAINE
+332 LTYKFYRTVSE

-367 SLNLKNRRSQHWL
+367 SLNLKNRRSQDWL

-417 LGAQMVMENT
+417 LGAQMVMDNT

-440 GQFAQR
+440 GQFTQR
-446 AAALIDLT
+446 AASLIDLT

-472 SEPEAESPVR
+472 SEPEVDSPLRNV
-482 KIFADD
+482 FEENV
-488 IGVSLEVQNLAYQYD
+488 GVSLEVRDLAYQYD
-503 RLSKPVFSNVN
+503 LLSKPVFSNVN

-520 ESVALI
+520 ESVALV
-526 GASGIGKTT
+526 GVSGIGKTT

-548 GDIFIG
+548 GEIFIG

-567 SSIACVLQEDRLFSG
+567 SNIACVLQEDRLFSG
-582 SIADNISGFDDEV
+582 SITDNISGFDDEV
-595 DQTLIVDCAMK
+595 DEALVIECAMQ

-645 YQKPKI
+645 YQKPRI

-665 EKMVNAAIESLNIT
+665 EKIINAAIESLNIT

-701 LTLLPQQ
+701 ITP
-708 LTTETIL
+708 

>member
-1 MNKDILDSIFRR
+1 MLDSIFKR
-13 INFSIKN
+13 INFSMKN

-50 LFNFRNIYGS
+50 LFNFRNRYGS
-60 SSQGTTLNALATI
+60 TSQGATLNVLAAI
-73 AQKAGLKTR
+73 AKKAGLKTR

-87 IEEIGEL
+87 IAEIKEL
-94 RLPCVLHW
+94 RLPCILHW

-108 VLVAVKGKRFIIND
+108 VLVAIKGKRFIIHD

-131 HKEISENFSGI
+131 LQELSENFSGI

-147 PDSGFIQEKQRSRLK
+147 PDSDFRQEKQRSRLK
-162 LRELMHNIVG
+162 LLDLMHNMVG
-172 LKSALT
+172 LKSALI
-178 KILMLSIVIETVNL
+178 KIFMLSVVIETVNL
-192 LLPMGTQVVTD
+192 LLPMGTQIVTD

-230 VSMLRAWVS
+230 VSMIRAWVS

-244 LTDVQW
+244 LTDVHW
-250 KTSFFDHLI
+250 KTSFFDHLMS
-259 GLPLAFFE
+259 LPLAFFE

-281 DTIRSTFTNS
+281 DIIRATFTNS
-291 IVSGIIDSIMTIGL
+291 IVTGMIDSIMTIGL
-305 LVMLS
+305 LIMLS

-317 WVVLGFTVCYAAMRA
+317 WVVLGFTVCYAIMRA
-332 ITYKFYRAINE
+332 LTYKFYRTVSE

-417 LGAQMVMENT
+417 LGAQMVMDNT

-440 GQFAQR
+440 GQFTQR
-446 AAALIDLT
+446 AASLIDLT

-472 SEPEAESPVR
+472 SEPEVDSPLRNV
-482 KIFADD
+482 FEENV
-488 IGVSLEVQNLAYQYD
+488 GVSLEVRDLAYQYD
-503 RLSKPVFSNVN
+503 LLSKPVFSNVN

-520 ESVALI
+520 ESVALV
-526 GASGIGKTT
+526 GVSGIGKTT

-548 GDIFIG
+548 GEIFIG

-567 SSIACVLQEDRLFSG
+567 SNIACVLQEDRLFSG
-582 SIADNISGFDDEV
+582 SITDNISGFDDEV
-595 DQTLIVDCAMK
+595 DEALVIECAMQ

-645 YQKPKI
+645 YQKPRI

-665 EKMVNAAIESLNIT
+665 EKIINAAIESLNIT

-701 LTLLPQQ
+701 ITP
-708 LTTETIL
+708 

>member
-1 MNKDILDSIFRR
+1 MNKDALDSIFKR
-13 INFSIKN
+13 INFSMKN

-50 LFNFRNIYGS
+50 LFNFRNRYGS
-60 SSQGTTLNALATI
+60 TSQGATLNVLAAI

-87 IEEIGEL
+87 IAEIKEL
-94 RLPCVLHW
+94 RLPCILHW

-108 VLVAVKGKRFIIND
+108 VLVAIKGKRFIIHD

-131 HKEISENFSGI
+131 LQELSENFSGI

-147 PDSGFIQEKQRSRLK
+147 PDSDFRQEKQRSRLK
-162 LRELMHNIVG
+162 LLDLMHNMVG
-172 LKSALT
+172 LKSALI
-178 KILMLSIVIETVNL
+178 KIFMLSMVIETVNL
-192 LLPMGTQVVTD
+192 LLPMGTQIVTD

-230 VSMLRAWVS
+230 VSMIRAWVS

-250 KTSFFDHLI
+250 KTSFFDHLMS
-259 GLPLAFFE
+259 LPLAFFE

-281 DTIRSTFTNS
+281 DIIRATFTNS
-291 IVSGIIDSIMTIGL
+291 IVTGMIDSIMTIGL
-305 LVMLS
+305 LIMLS

-317 WVVLGFTVCYAAMRA
+317 WVVLGFTVCYAIMRA
-332 ITYKFYRAINE
+332 LTYKFYRTVSE

-417 LGAQMVMENT
+417 LGAQMVMDNT

-440 GQFAQR
+440 GQFTQR
-446 AAALIDLT
+446 AASLIDLT

-472 SEPEAESPVR
+472 SEPEVDSPLRNV
-482 KIFADD
+482 FEENV
-488 IGVSLEVQNLAYQYD
+488 GVSLEVRDLAYQYD
-503 RLSKPVFSNVN
+503 LLSKPVFSNVN

-520 ESVALI
+520 ESVALV
-526 GASGIGKTT
+526 GVSGIGKTT

-548 GDIFIG
+548 GEIFIG

-567 SSIACVLQEDRLFSG
+567 SNIACVLQEDRLFSG
-582 SIADNISGFDDEV
+582 SITDNISGFDDEV
-595 DQTLIVDCAMK
+595 DEALVIECAMQ

-645 YQKPKI
+645 YQKPRI

-665 EKMVNAAIESLNIT
+665 EKIINAAIESLNIT

-701 LTLLPQQ
+701 ITP
-708 LTTETIL
+708 

>member
-1 MNKDILDSIFRR
+1 MNKDVLDSIFKR
-13 INFSIKN
+13 INFSMKN

-50 LFNFRNIYGS
+50 LFNFRNRYGS
-60 SSQGTTLNALATI
+60 TSQGATLNVLAAI

-87 IEEIGEL
+87 IAEIKEL
-94 RLPCVLHW
+94 RLPCILHW

-108 VLVAVKGKRFIIND
+108 VLVAIKGKRFIIHD

-131 HKEISENFSGI
+131 LQELSENFSGI

-147 PDSGFIQEKQRSRLK
+147 PDSDFRQEKQRSRLK
-162 LRELMHNIVG
+162 LLDLMHNMVG
-172 LKSALT
+172 LKSALI
-178 KILMLSIVIETVNL
+178 KIFMLSVVIQTVNL
-192 LLPMGTQVVTD
+192 LLPMGTQIVTD

-230 VSMLRAWVS
+230 VSMIRAWVS

-250 KTSFFDHLI
+250 KTSFFDHLMS
-259 GLPLAFFE
+259 LPLAFFE

-281 DTIRSTFTNS
+281 DIIRATFTNS
-291 IVSGIIDSIMTIGL
+291 IVTGMIDSIMTIGL
-305 LVMLS
+305 LIMLS

-317 WVVLGFTVCYAAMRA
+317 WVVLGFTVCYAIMRA
-332 ITYKFYRAINE
+332 LTYKFYRTVSE

-417 LGAQMVMENT
+417 LGAQMVMDNT

-440 GQFAQR
+440 GQFTQR
-446 AAALIDLT
+446 AASLIDLT

-472 SEPEAESPVR
+472 SEPEVDSPLRNV
-482 KIFADD
+482 FEENV
-488 IGVSLEVQNLAYQYD
+488 GVSLEVRDLAYQYD
-503 RLSKPVFSNVN
+503 LLSKPVFSNVN

-520 ESVALI
+520 ESVALV
-526 GASGIGKTT
+526 GVSGIGKTT

-548 GDIFIG
+548 GEIFIG

-567 SSIACVLQEDRLFSG
+567 SNIACVLQEDRLFSG
-582 SIADNISGFDDEV
+582 SITDNISGFDDEV
-595 DQTLIVDCAMK
+595 DEALVIECAMQ

-645 YQKPKI
+645 YQKPRI

-665 EKMVNAAIESLNIT
+665 EKIINAAIESLNIT

-701 LTLLPQQ
+701 ITP
-708 LTTETIL
+708 

>member
-1 MNKDILDSIFRR
+1 MNKDVLDSIFKR
-13 INFSIKN
+13 INFSMKN

-50 LFNFRNIYGS
+50 LFNFRNRYGS
-60 SSQGTTLNALATI
+60 TSQGATLNVLAAI

-87 IEEIGEL
+87 IAEIKEL
-94 RLPCVLHW
+94 RLPCILHW

-108 VLVAVKGKRFIIND
+108 VLVAIKGKRFIIHD

-131 HKEISENFSGI
+131 LQELSENFSGI

-147 PDSGFIQEKQRSRLK
+147 PDSDFRQEKQRSRLK
-162 LRELMHNIVG
+162 LLDLMHNMVG
-172 LKSALT
+172 LKSALI
-178 KILMLSIVIETVNL
+178 KIFMLSVVIETVNL
-192 LLPMGTQVVTD
+192 LLPMGTQIVTD

-230 VSMLRAWVS
+230 VSMIRAWVS

-250 KTSFFDHLI
+250 KTSFFDHLMS
-259 GLPLAFFE
+259 LPLAFFE

-281 DTIRSTFTNS
+281 DIIRATFTNS
-291 IVSGIIDSIMTIGL
+291 IVTGMIDSIMTIGL
-305 LVMLS
+305 LIMLS

-317 WVVLGFTVCYAAMRA
+317 WVVLGFTVCYAIMRA
-332 ITYKFYRAINE
+332 LTYKFYRTVSE

-358 SLYGIATIK
+358 SLYGITTIK

-417 LGAQMVMENT
+417 LGAQMVMDNT

-440 GQFAQR
+440 GQFTQR
-446 AAALIDLT
+446 AASLIDLT

-472 SEPEAESPVR
+472 SEPEVDSPLRNV
-482 KIFADD
+482 FEENV
-488 IGVSLEVQNLAYQYD
+488 GVSLEVRDLAYQYD
-503 RLSKPVFSNVN
+503 LLSKPVFSNVN

-520 ESVALI
+520 ESVALV
-526 GASGIGKTT
+526 GVSGIGKTT

-548 GDIFIG
+548 GEIFIG

-567 SSIACVLQEDRLFSG
+567 SNIACVLQEDRLFSG
-582 SIADNISGFDDEV
+582 SITDNISGFDDEV
-595 DQTLIVDCAMK
+595 DEALVIECAMQ

-645 YQKPKI
+645 YQKPRI

-665 EKMVNAAIESLNIT
+665 EKIINAAIESLNIT

-687 STIACADRIIDLAK
+687 STIACTDRIIDLAK
-701 LTLLPQQ
+701 ITP
-708 LTTETIL
+708 